1 MEHHAHHHAH
11 QTVHPQSHHPQQPVA
26 PNRLHLAFSATLHCL
41 LGCGI
46 GEVLGVV
53 IGTAL
58 GWGNMETMILAVIL
72 GFIGGFLLGMI
83 PLLRAGFEWNRA
95 FKTVLIAEGLSIVV
109 METAQVLTELY
120 TPGVMNAGLTDGI
133 FWFGMGLALLA
144 GFVAAFPVNWWLIGK
159 GVRHQH

>member
-1 MEHHAHHHAH
+1 MEHHAHHSH
-11 QTVHPQSHHPQQPVA
+11 SHHPPASFQQTVP
-26 PNRLHLAFSATLHCL
+26 PNRLRLTFSATLHCL

-46 GEVLGVV
+46 GEVTGVI

-58 GWGNMETMILAVIL
+58 GWNNMETMILAIIL

-83 PLLRAGFEWNRA
+83 PLRRAGFDWGRA
-95 FKTVLIAEGLSIVV
+95 FKTVLVAEGLSIVV

-120 TPGVMNAGLTDGI
+120 TPGVMDAGLTDSL

-144 GFVAAFPVNWWLIGK
+144 GFAAAFPVNWWLIGK
-159 GVRHQH
+159 GIRHQH

>member
-1 MEHHAHHHAH
+1 MEHHAHHHPIP
-11 QTVHPQSHHPQQPVA
+11 QTLPPKQQTVA
-26 PNRLHLAFSATLHCL
+26 PNRLRLTFSATLHCL

-46 GEVLGVV
+46 GEVSGVI

-58 GWGNMETMILAVIL
+58 GWGNMETMILAIIL
-72 GFIGGFLLGMI
+72 GFVGGFLLGMI
-83 PLLRAGFEWNRA
+83 PLRRAGFGWNRA

-120 TPGVMNAGLTDGI
+120 TPGVMDAGLSDSL

-144 GFVAAFPVNWWLIGK
+144 GFAAAFPVNWWLIGR
-159 GVRHQH
+159 GIRHQH